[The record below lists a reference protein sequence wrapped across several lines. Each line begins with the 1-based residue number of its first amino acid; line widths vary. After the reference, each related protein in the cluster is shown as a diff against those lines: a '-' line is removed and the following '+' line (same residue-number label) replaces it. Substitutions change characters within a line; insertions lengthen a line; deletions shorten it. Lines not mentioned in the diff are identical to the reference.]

1 MTKSMKKPTF
11 LLPVA
16 RLFTQPHGDAYD
28 EILFRSS
35 ESFGDESSPA
45 LSAPDDWSN
54 EAVAVMATAAC
65 DKIPPGLRI
74 VEENTVPSWL
84 WRKRA
89 PEKKAET
96 KSGAKHAVTQ
106 AADSREAEGD
116 IRLIVDRVVGSA
128 AARGWQ
134 MNLFSSER
142 HARCFFDELRFAF
155 IRRHIAVMPDIL
167 AGWGL
172 DWAYGLDAAPA
183 TQMAEHNDMTPLSNA
198 AIDAVTG
205 TSAGT
210 KAPVWKKLFQASTQN
225 EKSIALR
232 LSDIAA
238 DWQSDEPNP
247 ARAAID
253 LMALRD
259 PDGSVNLD
267 ALRQASRL
275 LSILLDLQDCGSV
288 TIGLA
293 NLAPLLLALGLGYD
307 SDAGRAMAASLAALV
322 TAECYGASAEM
333 AALRGPSDAFLDA
346 HEGVM
351 RSLRNH
357 RRAVHGDDNDYEK
370 LSVLP
375 APLPLKHC
383 PDLALAAEA
392 QRLWDE
398 TVDDVKAYGLR
409 AIEATDLTPSPMLK
423 LLMQSM
429 TQGLEPLAS
438 LTQLR
443 QDENDMFVE
452 TAHPALAES
461 LARLGYPRA
470 TARDVLNHVV
480 GTHSLRRAH
489 GVHHA
494 SLAAAGLDAH
504 AIEKIEA
511 YIPCVTDIRFAVT
524 PWVVGVDYCRTRL
537 KLTPRQ
543 LQSPRFDLLKYLG
556 FTDELIFAANK
567 HCYGHG
573 SVRAAKAVQLRH
585 RVLFAIGNE
594 VGAEARIRMAAS
606 VQSFISG
613 DTGIVIRMPA
623 RESVERG
630 AEMTLLA
637 WRHGLK
643 SLNVMFDPA
652 LTPRPARAAA
662 GANAGTVPRAA
673 RRIKAAT
680 HAHAETPKMAR
691 QGRSAK
697 SVASGKAAGKSLRD
711 SDKRARRH

>member
-1 MTKSMKKPTF
+1 MTKSMKKPAF

-16 RLFTQPHGDAYD
+16 RLFTHPQGDAYD
-28 EILFRSS
+28 EILFRAS

-65 DKIPPGLRI
+65 GKIPSGLRI

-84 WRKRA
+84 WRKRS
-89 PEKKAET
+89 PVTKTEKKASQ
-96 KSGAKHAVTQ
+96 KNG
-106 AADSREAEGD
+106 AADVTGIHEAEGD
-116 IRLIVDRVVGSA
+116 VRLIVDRAIGSA

-142 HARCFFDELRFAF
+142 HARSFFDELRFAF
-155 IRRHIAVMPDIL
+155 MRRHIAVMPDIL

-183 TQMAEHNDMTPLSNA
+183 AQTAEHNDMTPLSNA

-210 KAPVWKKLFQASTQN
+210 KALVWKKLFQASTQN

-253 LMALRD
+253 LMALRH

-267 ALRQASRL
+267 ALRQAARL
-275 LSILLDLQDCGSV
+275 LIILLDLQDCGTV

-357 RRAVHGDDNDYEK
+357 RRAVHGDGNDYEK

-409 AIEATDLTPSPMLK
+409 AIEVTDLTPSPMLK

-429 TQGLEPLAS
+429 TQGLEPLIS

-461 LARLGYPRA
+461 LARLGYQRA
-470 TARDVLNHVV
+470 TARDVLNHVA
-480 GTHSLRRAH
+480 GTHSLRRAQ

-511 YIPCVTDIRFAVT
+511 YIPCVTDIRLAVT
-524 PWVVGVDYCRTRL
+524 PWVVGVDYCRTHL
-537 KLTPRQ
+537 GLTPRQ
-543 LQSPRFDLLKYLG
+543 LQSPRFDLLKHLG
-556 FTDELIFAANK
+556 FDDAQIAAANR

-613 DTGIVIRMPA
+613 DTGIVIPLPA

-643 SLNVMFDPA
+643 SLNVLFDPA

-662 GANAGTVPRAA
+662 GANAGTVSRTA

-691 QGRSAK
+691 QARSAK

-711 SDKRARRH
+711 ADKRARRH